1 MVGVVWGDAQLDS
14 SLPPPETGHL
24 LLLDQSSREM
34 YPALLRMAASELAS
48 GHPVH
53 WLDGACRFD
62 PIPLM
67 PLLHWRGARP
77 HVALAD
83 LHVCRGFTAH
93 QLSAQVDRLAAEAS
107 SDTVPD
113 RLANGRL
120 VVVSNL
126 PRMFVDPQVRRSEG
140 GAMLRRALLRLRRIA
155 KSTDS
160 VVVASSS
167 RDVMPPLPRSM
178 RQEARTISDDVIR
191 SEPLRTKV
199 RKRRGELPMRLSHE
213 SSNIR
218 FDWIPLPWQQSSLRD
233 FERGHQASRLDC
245 LRAPSPIRSSDQPN
259 GERIAETARTAN
271 GV

>member
-1 MVGVVWGDAQLDS
+1 MVGIVWGDAQLDS
-14 SLPPPETGHL
+14 SLPPPETGNL

-34 YPALLRMAASELAS
+34 YPALLRMTASELAS

-67 PLLHWRGARP
+67 PLLHWRGVRP

-93 QLSAQVDRLAAEAS
+93 QLSAQVDRLATEAS
-107 SDTVPD
+107 SANVPD

-140 GAMLRRALLRLRRIA
+140 GAMLRRALLRLRSIA

-178 RQEARTISDDVIR
+178 RQEARTIADDVIR

-199 RKRRGELPMRLSHE
+199 RKRRGEQPMRLSHE
-213 SSNIR
+213 SSNIG
-218 FDWIPLPWQQSSLRD
+218 FDWIPLPWQQSSLHD
-233 FERGHQASRLDC
+233 FDRGHQASRLDC